1 MEHQDWKVKVLNPK
15 KEIKSTKSE
24 ATSSKVNKSSISS
37 ELRKIEVTDISPIN
51 FVPKEISLE
60 IQKVRCEKKMKQED
74 LAKACCLPASVIKS
88 YENGKAVMKFEEIRK
103 INKVLGTSFVYT
115 KKITKE

>member
-15 KEIKSTKSE
+15 KEIKSSKPV
-24 ATSSKVNKSSISS
+24 ASSSKSSISP
-37 ELRKIEVTDISPIN
+37 ELRKIEDSDISSIN

-60 IQKVRCEKKMKQED
+60 IQKVRCEKKLKQED

-88 YENGKAVMKFEEIRK
+88 YENGKAVMKPNEIRK
-103 INKVLGTSFVYT
+103 INKVLGTNIKYI
-115 KKITKE
+115 KPKIESE